1 MAAFQ
6 CLMEEEDEE
15 DEQKKNEEN
24 ESAKST
30 LAKDS
35 ENGQSLLK
43 FDCCQQKKKK
53 NDTFRYRLVGPD
65 EIVKLLR
72 ECHTVIAGYFQL
84 IELIQNRH
92 HNKFIRNLIS
102 SIDPS

>member
-24 ESAKST
+24 ESVKST

-35 ENGQSLLK
+35 RNGQSLLK
-43 FDCCQQKKKK
+43 
-53 NDTFRYRLVGPD
+53 
-65 EIVKLLR
+65 LLMAANIKT
-72 ECHTVIAGYFQL
+72 ECLSDAGL
-84 IELIQNRH
+84 
-92 HNKFIRNLIS
+92 
-102 SIDPS
+102 